1 MLSNSSTWIAF
12 MVGLKRASV
21 LAAAAFLLAACTVTS
36 TPGTDGGVAVT
47 GTGSVTLT
55 WTVVSLATADEC
67 TSHNAQNISI
77 TLTATSSTAVT
88 QSATVA
94 CDAFTATIAN
104 VAPGSYTLAATLVDG
119 TGADLTTEVGP
130 IALTVTA
137 DATTPEAVDFPDV
150 SFTSTPGGGS
160 TGNIEVDFTI
170 AMGTD
175 PTACTTYDA
184 TTLVVNVEDSTGATV
199 GTSTM
204 ADCTAF
210 MATVTDLAPG
220 TYTVTASFIDASGNS
235 VSTTVSLPPVTVAA
249 GATATT
255 TVDFPVDSFM
265 GTTTGTTGSIELDW
279 TIAGGT
285 DAGACTTYSAATLM
299 VTVTDSAGNP
309 VGNGYTAPC
318 SDFATTVQDLPA
330 GTYMVSAS
338 FVDSSGNSVSTT
350 VGPISVIVTA
360 SATATQPLAFPASAF
375 TAPAASDG
383 TLAVTW
389 TVAST
394 TTPGE
399 CTTYDAASISITF
412 TDSTGAVYG
421 TAYTAPCSQFSTTVS
436 LPAGTYNVSA
446 VMDDASGAAVS
457 TVIPPQPITITAD
470 TSTPQAFDFPASSF
484 N

>member
-1 MLSNSSTWIAF
+1 
-12 MVGLKRASV
+12 
-21 LAAAAFLLAACTVTS
+21 VTS
-36 TPGTDGGVAVT
+36 ANGTDGGVTAT
-47 GTGSVTLT
+47 GTGSVSLT
-55 WTVVSLATADEC
+55 WTVLSSSTTDEC

-77 TLTATSSTAVT
+77 TLTATSSTAVS
-88 QSATVA
+88 QSVTVA
-94 CDAFTATIAN
+94 CDAFSATIAN
-104 VAPGSYTLAATLVDG
+104 VEPGSYTLAATLVDG

-150 SFTSTPGGGS
+150 SFTSSPGGDGT

-170 AMGTD
+170 ASGTD

-184 TTLVVNVEDSTGATV
+184 TTLVVNVEDSNGTTV

-220 TYTVTASFIDASGNS
+220 TYTVTASFVDASGNS
-235 VSTTVSLPPVTVAA
+235 VSTTVTAPPVTVTAA
-249 GATATT
+249 ATAMTS
-255 TVDFPVDSFM
+255 VDFPADSFM
-265 GTTTGTTGSIELDW
+265 GATGSSGSIEVDW

-285 DAGACTTYSAATLM
+285 DPGACTTYSAATLM
-299 VTVTDSAGNP
+299 ITVTDSTGNP

-318 SDFATTVQDLPA
+318 SDFATTVQDLPP

-338 FVDSSGNSVSTT
+338 FVDSSGDSVSTT
-350 VGPISVIVTA
+350 SGPSSVVVTA
-360 SATATQPLAFPASAF
+360 GATTAQPFAFPADAF

-394 TTPGE
+394 TTPAE
-399 CTTYDAASISITF
+399 CTTYDAASISLTF

-421 TAYTAPCSQFSTTVS
+421 TAYTAPCSQFATTVS

-446 VMDDASGAAVS
+446 QMVDASGAAVG
-457 TVIPPQPITITAD
+457 TAIPPQPITITAD
-470 TSTPQAFDFPASSF
+470 ISTPQAFDFPASSF

>member
-1 MLSNSSTWIAF
+1 MLSNSSTWVAF
-12 MVGLKRASV
+12 MVWLRRASL
-21 LAAAAFLLAACTVTS
+21 LAAAAFLLSACTVNS
-36 TPGTDGGVAVT
+36 TNGTDGGVVTT
-47 GTGSVTLT
+47 GTGSVSLT
-55 WTVVSLATADEC
+55 WTVLSSATADEC

-77 TLTATSSTAVT
+77 TLTATSSTAVSQT
-88 QSATVA
+88 ATVA
-94 CDAFTATIAN
+94 CDAFTTTITD
-104 VAPGSYTLAATLVDG
+104 VAAGSYTLAATLVDG

-137 DATTPEAVDFPDV
+137 GATTPEAVDFPDV

-170 AMGTD
+170 ASGTD
-175 PTACTTYDA
+175 PTACMTYGA

-220 TYTVTASFIDASGNS
+220 TYSVTASFIDASGNS
-235 VSTTVSLPPVTVAA
+235 VSTTVTAPPVTVTA
-249 GATATT
+249 GATTMT
-255 TVDFPVDSFM
+255 TVDFPANSFM
-265 GTTTGTTGSIELDW
+265 GATGGTSGSIEVDW

-285 DAGACTTYSAATLM
+285 DAGACTTYSAATLTI
-299 VTVTDSAGNP
+299 TVTDSAGTP

-338 FVDSSGNSVSTT
+338 FVDASGNSVSTT

-360 SATATQPLAFPASAF
+360 GATITQAFAFPANAF

-399 CTTYDAASISITF
+399 CTTYNAATISITF
-412 TDSTGAVYG
+412 TDSTGAAYG

-446 VMDDASGAAVS
+446 QMVDSSGTPVS
-457 TVIPPQPITITAD
+457 TAIPPQPITITAD
-470 TSTPQAFDFPASSF
+470 TSTPQAFDFPASAF